1 MSGALAAAGWRA
13 CKIRPEAMT
22 PSRAVGPRLSATG
35 GRDACWSA
43 STIPRFRGDQAPQL
57 SASSLAGMS
66 AVAGRQH
73 CAESCHS
80 RDRNRAARFDP
91 IGVIERASLP
101 GLLGRVCEIGHI
113 PRDLADLS
121 PCSPASI
128 DLPWPLQRGS
138 ELVNR
143 ARPWVTADTRF
154 CAPVL
159 GFVPD
164 IAIGC
169 DNANQGV
176 CPHRV
181 R

>member
-91 IGVIERASLP
+91 KQ
-101 GLLGRVCEIGHI
+101 LL
-113 PRDLADLS
+113 
-121 PCSPASI
+121 ASI
-128 DLPWPLQRGS
+128 DCNASPCPIADARLAKS
-138 ELVNR
+138 ECLLLGMKR
-143 ARPWVTADTRF
+143 RIDPARLFHMLTLR
-154 CAPVL
+154 
-159 GFVPD
+159 
-164 IAIGC
+164 
-169 DNANQGV
+169 
-176 CPHRV
+176 
-181 R
+181 